1 MRRLPLVLSASSL
14 RCCTPSSPVMSK
26 DSLFQNIRVYCTSSF
41 PPHTLTYAH
50 STITG
55 LAFIVY
61 WGIILFGYDT

>member
-1 MRRLPLVLSASSL
+1 
-14 RCCTPSSPVMSK
+14 MSK